1 MSKGSVPAAPDYTP
15 FITGASTTAAADL
28 DIAKVED
35 DFARDKL
42 AKEDYY
48 AGRAADLGDKYA
60 TMAEDQAA
68 YGKSNYEKLMPYLT
82 DYLSAESDYTTAG
95 LKQLDVDT
103 KAAEEKAKESKET
116 YDRYMTKY
124 VPLEDKYTD
133 EAWAY
138 ASKARQDEAAAAAR
152 GDVATS
158 YGATKDTATRLL
170 QSYGVDPS
178 QGAFGRTQAYDI
190 SNAAAQ
196 AAAGTYARQKQE
208 LYGKELEANA
218 VQIGQKLP
226 VLALDQSKLST
237 DTATAGLSGS
247 KIGGDALSS
256 GSSLLT
262 SGTTAMGS
270 PTSYASYSNPYTSLS
285 GIYGNTGTSLYGS
298 ATSALGNAGSAYGYG
313 ASALN
318 SSYSNQLENYKATAA
333 KSPWGAVGTIAGAAL
348 KAYTASDRRIKKD
361 ITPYEHGLD
370 EVLDLNPVTFA
381 YNGTFGF
388 EDDGHTHVGLI
399 AQDVEPVL
407 PEMVASI
414 AGVKHL
420 DMNVILMTLV
430 NAVKELTAR
439 IEKLEGG
446 MTHG

>member
-1 MSKGSVPAAPDYTP
+1 MSKGSAPAAPDYTP
-15 FITGASTTAAADL
+15 FITGSETTAAADL
-28 DIAKVED
+28 DVAKVED

-48 AGRAADLGDKYA
+48 AGKAADLGDRYA
-60 TMAEDQAA
+60 NMAEDQAA

-82 DYLSAESDYTTAG
+82 DYLNAETDYTTAG
-95 LKQLDVDT
+95 LKALDADT
-103 KAAEEKAKESKET
+103 AAADEKRVESKAT
-116 YDRYMTKY
+116 YDRYMSKY

-133 EAWAY
+133 EAWDY

-226 VLALDQSKLST
+226 VLALDQSKLAT
-237 DTATAGLSGS
+237 DTTTAGLSGS
-247 KIGGDALSS
+247 KIGGDALTT
-256 GSSLLT
+256 GSNLLT

-285 GIYGNTGTSLYGS
+285 GIYGSTGTGLYSS
-298 ATSALGNAGSAYGYG
+298 ATTALGNAGSAYGTG
-313 ASALN
+313 STALN
-318 SSYSNQLENYKATAA
+318 NSYSNQLESYKAKSAA
-333 KSPWGAVGTIAGAAL
+333 SPWSALGSLVGTGVGAYKL
-348 KAYTASDRRIKKD
+348 
-361 ITPYEHGLD
+361 
-370 EVLDLNPVTFA
+370 FA
-381 YNGTFGF
+381 
-388 EDDGHTHVGLI
+388 
-399 AQDVEPVL
+399 
-407 PEMVASI
+407 
-414 AGVKHL
+414 
-420 DMNVILMTLV
+420 
-430 NAVKELTAR
+430 
-439 IEKLEGG
+439 
-446 MTHG
+446 